1 MPKPEGAKSILDDKL
16 NAIFTATDIEE
27 AKRIF
32 LEVVNASIIKIYD
45 KNRMIWNLKN
55 CQTLMDVQKY
65 AVNSAFKF
73 NGYAV
78 IK

>member
-1 MPKPEGAKSILDDKL
+1 MPKPEIKSILDDKL
-16 NAIFTATDIEE
+16 NAIFTATSMEE

-45 KNRMIWNLKN
+45 KNKMIFNLNN
-55 CQTLMDVQKY
+55 CRTLLDVQKY

-73 NGYAV
+73 EGLSV

>member
-1 MPKPEGAKSILDDKL
+1 MPKPEAKSILDDKL
-16 NAIFTATDIEE
+16 NAIFTATNMEE

-45 KNRMIWNLKN
+45 KNKMIWNLKN
-55 CQTLMDVQKY
+55 CRTLLDVQKY

-73 NGYAV
+73 EKLGV
-78 IK
+78 IH